1 MEHWIAVALAWI
13 NTHVTLS
20 RAVLIAVGV
29 QIVVIAVTYG
39 AALLLRRLTR
49 PGIDRLIARIDPR
62 LRNPRAVAAFGQLLL
77 PLFWWLCV
85 LILAL
90 SGSAAGLDVRLLHV
104 AASLLL
110 AWIVIRATSALVS
123 DPALSYAIA
132 VVVWIVAAIDILGL
146 RAAATA
152 ALDSFALTVGTLHL
166 SLLSVI
172 EAGLLLALLLWA
184 ASMLSRLAQ
193 FRINRIASLTPSLQV
208 LIGNVLRTT
217 LIVLAV
223 VIALDTVGIDLTALA
238 LFSGAIGV
246 GVGLGLQKVVANF
259 VSGIILLLDRSIK
272 PGDVIEVEQ
281 TFGRITAM
289 AARYVSVRSR
299 DGKEY
304 LVPNE
309 DLITHNVVNWTYSN
323 SQVRLD
329 LPFGVAYGSDLRQ
342 VRALGVAAAARV
354 ARVVETPPPVC
365 HPTGFGNSSIDFLL
379 RFWIED
385 PENGVTN
392 VKGDVMIALY
402 DALTAAGV
410 EVPFAQLE
418 IRLRAPAPEGLAVP
432 PAPQA

>member
-1 MEHWIAVALAWI
+1 MDQWIAAALAWLHAHVVLSSAVLLAVGAQILAIAVA
-13 NTHVTLS
+13 
-20 RAVLIAVGV
+20 
-29 QIVVIAVTYG
+29 G
-39 AALLLRRLTR
+39 AAAGLLRRLVR
-49 PGIDRLIARIDPR
+49 PATDRLIARIDPR
-62 LRNPRAVAAFGQLLL
+62 LRSQRAVAAFRLLIL
-77 PLFWWLCV
+77 PFFWWLFV
-85 LILAL
+85 LVLTLA
-90 SGSAAGLDVRLLHV
+90 GAAAGLDVRLMHV

-110 AWIVIRATSALVS
+110 AWIVIRASSALVS

-132 VVVWIVAAIDILGL
+132 VVVWLIAAIDILGL

-152 ALDSFALTVGTLHL
+152 TLDDFALTVGTLHL
-166 SLLSVI
+166 SLLSLI
-172 EAGLLLALLLWA
+172 EAGLLLGLLLWG
-184 ASMLSRLAQ
+184 ASVLSRLAQ

-208 LIGNVLRTT
+208 LIGNVLRIT
-217 LIVLAV
+217 LIVLAI

-304 LVPNE
+304 LLPNE
-309 DLITHNVVNWTYSN
+309 DLITHSVVNWTYSN

-342 VRALGVAAAARV
+342 VRALGVAAAGTV
-354 ARVVETPPPVC
+354 ARVVKTPPPVC
-365 HPTGFGNSSIDFLL
+365 HPTGFGNSAIDFLL
-379 RFWIED
+379 RFWIDD

-392 VKGDVMIALY
+392 VKGDVLIALY
-402 DALTAAGV
+402 DSLTAAGI

-418 IRLRAPAPEGLAVP
+418 IRIKSPVPEASAAPP
-432 PAPQA
+432 PV